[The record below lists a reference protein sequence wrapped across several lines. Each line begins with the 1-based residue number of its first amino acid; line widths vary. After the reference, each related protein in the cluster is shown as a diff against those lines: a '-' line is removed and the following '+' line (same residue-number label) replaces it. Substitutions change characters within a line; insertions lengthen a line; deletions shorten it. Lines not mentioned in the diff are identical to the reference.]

1 MILITQ
7 ISVVLLAIAEPE
19 HICGVRGHITDATGR
34 PVAAAR
40 VEVIDPP
47 GEPVFADKSGAYC
60 LPPHTDD
67 LDIHLLAT
75 ADGFQDQLS
84 PAIAIR
90 RGVEQQIDVTLLK
103 PFVDSITV
111 TGRADSLVGI
121 SASAS
126 EGSIGMAELSM
137 RPLLRP
143 TDIMEAVPGVAMTQH
158 STGGH
163 APIIL
168 LRGYNL
174 DHGTDFATFL
184 DGVPLNLPS
193 HAHAQGY
200 TDTNFLIPELIGR
213 IDFQKGPYAAAV
225 GDFGPAVHFRVVMQS
240 AEDGVRSALE
250 PQPFTESV
258 E

>member
-1 MILITQ
+1 RVDVSLTRRFTEQIT
-7 ISVVLLAIAEPE
+7 I
-19 HICGVRGHITDATGR
+19 
-34 PVAAAR
+34 
-40 VEVIDPP
+40 
-47 GEPVFADKSGAYC
+47 
-60 LPPHTDD
+60 
-67 LDIHLLAT
+67 
-75 ADGFQDQLS
+75 
-84 PAIAIR
+84 
-90 RGVEQQIDVTLLK
+90 
-103 PFVDSITV
+103 

-126 EGSIGMAELSM
+126 EGSVGMVELAS
-137 RPLLRP
+137 RPLLRS

-174 DHGTDFATFL
+174 DHGTDFATLL

-213 IDFQKGPYAAAV
+213 
-225 GDFGPAVHFRVVMQS
+225 
-240 AEDGVRSALE
+240 
-250 PQPFTESV
+250 
-258 E
+258 